1 MYIGENISTFYTEV
15 HPNDTV
21 AATLDK
27 VNELHLQ
34 QLPVVKGKEYL
45 GIITEEDLLNVD
57 DDMKTIKDLKFT
69 FPFIYLFDYQ
79 HIFDALQYLE
89 TYQFDMLP
97 ILNKNNQYVGV
108 ITPKNLLLALNKTI
122 SNQEI
127 GAIIVLEMEERDNSL
142 THIANIIESENCKIL
157 HTGVK
162 VLGDS
167 SKVELTIKLN
177 KTNISSVLASLWR
190 HDYVV
195 KATFNDGSDQN
206 DIQERYNLLMNY
218 LNL

>member
-1 MYIGENISTFYTEV
+1 MYIGENISTLYTEV

-57 DDMKTIKDLKFT
+57 DDLKTIKELKFT

-97 ILNKNNQYVGV
+97 IMNKNNQYVGV
-108 ITPKNLLLALNKTI
+108 ITPKDLLLALNKTV

-157 HTGVK
+157 QTGVK
-162 VLGDS
+162 VMEDS

>member
-1 MYIGENISTFYTEV
+1 MYIGENISTLYTEV

>member
-1 MYIGENISTFYTEV
+1 MYIGENISTLYTEV

-57 DDMKTIKDLKFT
+57 DNLKTIKELKFT

-97 ILNKNNQYVGV
+97 IMNKNNQYVGV
-108 ITPKNLLLALNKTI
+108 ITPKDLLLALNKTV

-157 HTGVK
+157 QTGVK
-162 VLGDS
+162 VMEDS

>member
-1 MYIGENISTFYTEV
+1 MYIGENISTLYTEV

-34 QLPVVKGKEYL
+34 QLPVVKGKDYL

-57 DDMKTIKDLKFT
+57 DDLKTIKDLKFT

-108 ITPKNLLLALNKTI
+108 ITPKDLLLALNKTV

-142 THIANIIESENCKIL
+142 THIANIIESENL
-157 HTGVK
+157 QTGIK
-162 VLGDS
+162 VLEDS

>member
-1 MYIGENISTFYTEV
+1 MYIGENISTLYTEV

-108 ITPKNLLLALNKTI
+108 ITPKDLLLALNKTI

>member
-1 MYIGENISTFYTEV
+1 MYIGENISTLYTEV

-57 DDMKTIKDLKFT
+57 DDLKTIKELKFT

-97 ILNKNNQYVGV
+97 IMNKTNQYVGV
-108 ITPKNLLLALNKTI
+108 ITPKDLLLALNKTV

-157 HTGVK
+157 QTGVK
-162 VLGDS
+162 VMEDS

>member
-1 MYIGENISTFYTEV
+1 MYIGENISTLFTEIS
-15 HPNDTV
+15 PNDTV
-21 AATLDK
+21 AKALDRI
-27 VNELHLQ
+27 NELHLQ
-34 QLPVVKGKEYL
+34 QIPIVKGKEYL
-45 GIITEEDLLNVD
+45 GMLTEEDLLAQD
-57 DDMKTIKDLKFT
+57 DETMLIKDLKFS
-69 FPFIYLFDYQ
+69 FPFIYIFDYQ
-79 HIFDALQYLE
+79 HILDGLQFLE
-89 TYQFDMLP
+89 TYQFDVLP
-97 ILNKNNQYVGV
+97 VLNKQKQYLGV
-108 ITPKNLLLALNKTI
+108 ITPKELLLAQNQAM

-127 GAIIVLEMEERDNSL
+127 GAIIVLEMDERDNSL

-157 HTGVK
+157 HTGIRLLK
-162 VLGDS
+162 DS

>member
-1 MYIGENISTFYTEV
+1 MYLGENISTLYTEV

-108 ITPKNLLLALNKTI
+108 ITPKDLLLALNKTI

>member
-1 MYIGENISTFYTEV
+1 MYIGENISTLYTEV

-34 QLPVVKGKEYL
+34 QLPVVKGKDYL

-57 DDMKTIKDLKFT
+57 DDLKTIKDLKFT
-69 FPFIYLFDYQ
+69 FPFIYLLDYQ

-108 ITPKNLLLALNKTI
+108 ITPKDLLLALNKTV

-157 HTGVK
+157 QTGIK
-162 VLGDS
+162 VLEDS

>member
-1 MYIGENISTFYTEV
+1 MYIGENISTLFTEIS
-15 HPNDTV
+15 PNDTV
-21 AATLDK
+21 AKALDRI
-27 VNELHLQ
+27 NELHLQ
-34 QLPVVKGKEYL
+34 QIPIVKGKEYL
-45 GIITEEDLLNVD
+45 GMLTEEDLLAQD
-57 DDMKTIKDLKFT
+57 DETILIKDLKFS
-69 FPFIYLFDYQ
+69 FPFIYIFDYQ
-79 HIFDALQYLE
+79 HILDGLQFLE
-89 TYQFDMLP
+89 TYQFDVLP
-97 ILNKNNQYVGV
+97 VLNKQKQYLGV
-108 ITPKNLLLALNKTI
+108 ITPKELLLAQNQAM

-157 HTGVK
+157 HTGIR
-162 VLGDS
+162 LLEDS

>member
-1 MYIGENISTFYTEV
+1 MYIGENISTLYTEV

-57 DDMKTIKDLKFT
+57 DDLKTIKELKFT

-97 ILNKNNQYVGV
+97 IMNKNNQYVGV
-108 ITPKNLLLALNKTI
+108 ITPKDLLLALNKTV

-127 GAIIVLEMEERDNSL
+127 RAIIVLEMEERDNSL

-157 HTGVK
+157 QTGVK
-162 VLGDS
+162 VMEDS

>member
-1 MYIGENISTFYTEV
+1 MYIGENISTLYTEV

-34 QLPVVKGKEYL
+34 QLPVVKGKDYL

-57 DDMKTIKDLKFT
+57 DDLKTIKDLKFT

-108 ITPKNLLLALNKTI
+108 ITPKDLLLALNKTV

-157 HTGVK
+157 QTGIK
-162 VLGDS
+162 VLEDS